1 MTLLPDYSALSHAGT
16 PDLLTAVVGGTKVAV
31 AERRKLIPDGQLE
44 REAAARTPRAEEFR
58 AALARS
64 EGFNVIAECKRR
76 SPVRGIL
83 QKDYD
88 PAALA
93 RVYARAGAAAISV
106 LTEPSF
112 FDGSVE
118 HLKSVRDAVD
128 LPILRKEFVVTEYQL
143 IEARAAGAD
152 AALLIVAALE
162 DNMLASLL
170 ASVEALGL
178 AALVEVHD
186 EMELERAV
194 GAGAGIIGVNNRNLR
209 TLEVSLETTARLI
222 ERMPGDVIAIAESGL
237 RTHRDLVRLRDA
249 GYHGFLIGEVLVT
262 DSAPGRALEA
272 LREG

>member
-1 MTLLPDYSALSHAGT
+1 MTLLPDYSASTHAGT
-16 PDLLTAVVGGTKVAV
+16 PDLLTAVVGATRVAV
-31 AERRKLIPDGQLE
+31 AERRKLIPNGQLE

-162 DNMLASLL
+162 DNILASLL

-209 TLEVSLETTARLI
+209 TLEIGLETTARLI

>member
-1 MTLLPDYSALSHAGT
+1 MTLLPDYSASTHAGT
-16 PDLLTAVVGGTKVAV
+16 PDLLTAVVGATRVAV
-31 AERRKLIPDGQLE
+31 AERRKLIPNGQLE

-162 DNMLASLL
+162 DNILASLL

>member
-31 AERRKLIPDGQLE
+31 AERRKLIPNGQLE

-178 AALVEVHD
+178 AAFVEVHD
-186 EMELERAV
+186 EVELERAV

>member
-1 MTLLPDYSALSHAGT
+1 MTLLPDYSASSHAGT

-162 DNMLASLL
+162 DNILASLL

-178 AALVEVHD
+178 AAFVEVHD
-186 EMELERAV
+186 EVELERAV

>member
-106 LTEPSF
+106 FTEPSF

-178 AALVEVHD
+178 AAFVEVHD
-186 EMELERAV
+186 EVELERAV

>member
-1 MTLLPDYSALSHAGT
+1 MTLLPDYSASTHAGT

-178 AALVEVHD
+178 AAFVEVHD
-186 EMELERAV
+186 EVELERAV

-209 TLEVSLETTARLI
+209 TLEIGLETTARLI

>member
-1 MTLLPDYSALSHAGT
+1 MTLLPDYSASTHAGT
-16 PDLLTAVVGGTKVAV
+16 PDLLTAVVGATRVAV
-31 AERRKLIPDGQLE
+31 AERRKLIPNGQLE

-178 AALVEVHD
+178 AAFVEVHD
-186 EMELERAV
+186 EVELERAV

>member
-162 DNMLASLL
+162 DNILASLL

-178 AALVEVHD
+178 AAFVEVHD
-186 EMELERAV
+186 EVELERAV

>member
-16 PDLLTAVVGGTKVAV
+16 PDLLTAVVGATRVAV
-31 AERRKLIPDGQLE
+31 AERRKLIPNGQLE

-178 AALVEVHD
+178 AAFVEVHD
-186 EMELERAV
+186 EVELERAV

>member
-1 MTLLPDYSALSHAGT
+1 MTLLPDYSASTHAGT
-16 PDLLTAVVGGTKVAV
+16 PDLLTAVVGATRVAV
-31 AERRKLIPDGQLE
+31 AERRKLIPNGQLE

-209 TLEVSLETTARLI
+209 TLEIGLETTARLI

>member
-1 MTLLPDYSALSHAGT
+1 MTLLPDYSASTHAGT
-16 PDLLTAVVGGTKVAV
+16 PDLLTAVVGATRVAV
-31 AERRKLIPDGQLE
+31 AERRKLIPNGQLE

-178 AALVEVHD
+178 AAFVEVHD
-186 EMELERAV
+186 EVELERAV

-209 TLEVSLETTARLI
+209 TLEIGLETTARLI

>member
-178 AALVEVHD
+178 AAFVEVHD
-186 EMELERAV
+186 EVELERAV

-209 TLEVSLETTARLI
+209 TLEIGLETTARLI

>member
-162 DNMLASLL
+162 DNILASLL

-209 TLEVSLETTARLI
+209 TLEIGLETTARLI

-237 RTHRDLVRLRDA
+237 RTHRDLVRLLDA

>member
-1 MTLLPDYSALSHAGT
+1 MTLLPDYSASSHAGT

-178 AALVEVHD
+178 AAFVEVHD
-186 EMELERAV
+186 EVELERAV

>member
-128 LPILRKEFVVTEYQL
+128 LPILRNEFVVTEYQL

-178 AALVEVHD
+178 AAFVEVHD
-186 EMELERAV
+186 EVELERAV

-209 TLEVSLETTARLI
+209 TLEIGLETTARLI

>member
-1 MTLLPDYSALSHAGT
+1 MPLLPDYSALSHAGT

-178 AALVEVHD
+178 AAFVEVHD
-186 EMELERAV
+186 EVELERAV

-209 TLEVSLETTARLI
+209 TLEIGLETTARLI

>member
-162 DNMLASLL
+162 DNILASLL

-209 TLEVSLETTARLI
+209 TLEIGLETTARLI

>member
-170 ASVEALGL
+170 AAVEALGL
-178 AALVEVHD
+178 AAFVEVHD
-186 EMELERAV
+186 EVELERAV

>member
-209 TLEVSLETTARLI
+209 TLEIGLETTARLI

>member
-162 DNMLASLL
+162 DNILASLL

-262 DSAPGRALEA
+262 DSAPGRALGA

>member
-31 AERRKLIPDGQLE
+31 AERRKLIPNGQLE

-178 AALVEVHD
+178 AAFVEVHD
-186 EMELERAV
+186 EVELERAV

-209 TLEVSLETTARLI
+209 TLEIGLETTARLI

>member
-1 MTLLPDYSALSHAGT
+1 
-16 PDLLTAVVGGTKVAV
+16 
-31 AERRKLIPDGQLE
+31 
-44 REAAARTPRAEEFR
+44 
-58 AALARS
+58 
-64 EGFNVIAECKRR
+64 
-76 SPVRGIL
+76 
-83 QKDYD
+83 
-88 PAALA
+88 
-93 RVYARAGAAAISV
+93 

-178 AALVEVHD
+178 AAFVEVHD
-186 EMELERAV
+186 EVELERAV

>member
-1 MTLLPDYSALSHAGT
+1 MTLLPDYSASTHAGT

-162 DNMLASLL
+162 DNILASLL

>member
-1 MTLLPDYSALSHAGT
+1 M
-16 PDLLTAVVGGTKVAV
+16 
-31 AERRKLIPDGQLE
+31 
-44 REAAARTPRAEEFR
+44 
-58 AALARS
+58 
-64 EGFNVIAECKRR
+64 
-76 SPVRGIL
+76 
-83 QKDYD
+83 
-88 PAALA
+88 
-93 RVYARAGAAAISV
+93 
-106 LTEPSF
+106 
-112 FDGSVE
+112 E

-162 DNMLASLL
+162 DNILASLL

>member
-1 MTLLPDYSALSHAGT
+1 MTLLPDYSASTHAGT
-16 PDLLTAVVGGTKVAV
+16 PDLLTAVVGATRVAV
-31 AERRKLIPDGQLE
+31 AERRKLIPNGQLE

-162 DNMLASLL
+162 DNILASLL

-178 AALVEVHD
+178 AAFVEVHD
-186 EMELERAV
+186 EVELERAV

-209 TLEVSLETTARLI
+209 TLEIGLETTARLI

>member
-44 REAAARTPRAEEFR
+44 REAAARTPRAEECR

-178 AALVEVHD
+178 AAFVEVHD
-186 EMELERAV
+186 EVELERAV

-209 TLEVSLETTARLI
+209 TLEVSLETTARRI

>member
-31 AERRKLIPDGQLE
+31 AERRKLIPNGQLE

>member
-1 MTLLPDYSALSHAGT
+1 TLLPDYSASTHAGT
-16 PDLLTAVVGGTKVAV
+16 PDLLTAVVGATRVAV
-31 AERRKLIPDGQLE
+31 AERRKLIPNGQLE

-152 AALLIVAALE
+152 AVLLIVAALE
-162 DNMLASLL
+162 DNILASLL

-178 AALVEVHD
+178 AAFVEVHD
-186 EMELERAV
+186 EVELERAV

-209 TLEVSLETTARLI
+209 TLEIGLETTARLI

>member
-1 MTLLPDYSALSHAGT
+1 MTLLPDYSASTHAGT
-16 PDLLTAVVGGTKVAV
+16 PDLLTAVVGATRVAV

-178 AALVEVHD
+178 AAFVEVHD
-186 EMELERAV
+186 EVELERAV

>member
-178 AALVEVHD
+178 AAFVEVHD
-186 EMELERAV
+186 EVELERAV